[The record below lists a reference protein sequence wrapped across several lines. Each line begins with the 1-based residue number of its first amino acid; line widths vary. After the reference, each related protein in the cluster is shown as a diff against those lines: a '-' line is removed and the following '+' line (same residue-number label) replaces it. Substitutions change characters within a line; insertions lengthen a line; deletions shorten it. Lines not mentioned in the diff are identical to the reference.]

1 MEDNIKKMRAWI
13 EDQARHEDIAAKADG
28 YRACI
33 PAFAGNKAVLDIE
46 QMIIDVKNAIL
57 LVPAGNPKDTSPLCF
72 KVIAMQRVIQKWRD
86 IQ

>member
-33 PAFAGNKAVLDIE
+33 PAFAGNKAVLDI
-46 QMIIDVKNAIL
+46 VK
-57 LVPAGNPKDTSPLCF
+57 
-72 KVIAMQRVIQKWRD
+72 
-86 IQ
+86 

>member
-57 LVPAGNPKDTSPLCF
+57 LVMIADALGN
-72 KVIAMQRVIQKWRD
+72 IAVECLF
-86 IQ
+86 